1 MIKLGGNSRQSLAS
15 LRGTLDEK
23 LKGLSSA
30 DCTAIS
36 KDLFTALGALH
47 SSVGLRRAI
56 TDPSRD
62 AQSKSVLVNDLFS
75 SSLSKNVIVILNEAV
90 SLRWSSPVDVASAIE
105 QLAIE
110 AEATAANAEDSL
122 DRVQNELFIF
132 GRTIAANQ
140 ELRQI
145 LGDRLGSVAGK
156 TELIASLLTSRAAVS
171 TVRLVTQLVTGL
183 AGRSIDSV
191 LEIYIDAVAARR
203 NRLIVLVSTRT
214 ALTATQSEKL
224 TQIMSKQV
232 GQPVHLNFHID
243 PSVLGGVSVRFADEM
258 VDGTI
263 STRLAEAGR
272 ALAV

>member
-145 LGDRLGSVAGK
+145 LGDRLGSVVGK
-156 TELIASLLTSRAAVS
+156 TELIASLLTSKAAVS

-183 AGRSIDSV
+183 AGRSVDSV